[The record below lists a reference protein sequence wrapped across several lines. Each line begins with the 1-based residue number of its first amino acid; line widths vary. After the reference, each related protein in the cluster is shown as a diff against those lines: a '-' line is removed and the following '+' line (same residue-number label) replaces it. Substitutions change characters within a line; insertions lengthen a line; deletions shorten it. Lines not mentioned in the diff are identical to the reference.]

1 MNRSRSIFLAISLA
15 VLLPVASGVLWS
27 SVDATRDD
35 DGQDSLYKYL
45 AIFSE
50 VFGLVRSNYVD
61 APDSD
66 ALLGGALEGVGD
78 ALDPFSALVPS
89 DAMGEYEHAQKFSRA
104 RSGMV
109 LVKDHGIVYVV
120 SVDDGSPA
128 AAAGLRQGDLVADI
142 DGQDTRLAPLWRIEA
157 KLAGEAGQQILLRL
171 LRDGGTIEKTLTLG
185 DYAVAPPTVAEVQ
198 GLPMLHLA
206 ELGAGTAA
214 AVRDLVTPLAAAS
227 RSQLL
232 IDLRGVAGG
241 EASEAYAI
249 GALFSQGKLGQL
261 DERGKSVRE
270 FTSAA
275 KPVWSGEMVV
285 LVDAATLGP
294 AEILAS
300 ILHDSGHARLV
311 GLKTFG
317 WAGERSFV
325 PVSGGAQLHLTTAFY
340 TGPSGKPISEGLA
353 PDVLVD
359 DLSRTFDEADRPLRD
374 LILDRGIEV
383 LRGDGDS
390 ARKAA

>member
-1 MNRSRSIFLAISLA
+1 MNRSRSIFLAVSLA

-27 SVDATRDD
+27 SVDANRDD

-61 APDSD
+61 APNSD
-66 ALLGGALEGVGD
+66 ELLGGALEGVGD
-78 ALDPFSALVPS
+78 ALDPFSALVPA
-89 DAMGEYEHAQKFSRA
+89 DAMADYDRAQKLGRT
-104 RSGMV
+104 RSGLV

-120 SVDDGSPA
+120 GVDDGSPA
-128 AAAGLRQGDLVADI
+128 ATAGLRQGDLVADV
-142 DGQDTRLAPLWRIEA
+142 DEQDTRMLPLWRIES
-157 KLAGEAGQQILLRL
+157 KLAGEPGQEVTLRL
-171 LRDGGTIEKTLTLG
+171 LRDGSTLVKKVALG
-185 DYAVAPPTVAEVQ
+185 DFPVAPPSITEVQ

-206 ELGAGTAA
+206 AIVPGTAA
-214 AVRDLVTPLAAAS
+214 AVRELLAPLAAAQ
-227 RSQLL
+227 RPQLL

-241 EASEAYAI
+241 DGPEAYVL
-249 GALFSQGKLGQL
+249 GALFASGKLGAL
-261 DERGKSVRE
+261 DERGKARRE
-270 FTSAA
+270 FDFKSA
-275 KPVWSGEMVV
+275 PVWSGEIVV
-285 LVDAATLGP
+285 LVDSATLGP

-300 ILHDSGHARLV
+300 ILHDGAKARLV

-325 PVSGGAQLHLTTAFY
+325 GVSGGAQLHLTTAFY
-340 TGPSGKPISEGLA
+340 SGPAGKPITEGLA

-359 DLSRTFDEADRPLRD
+359 DLSRTFDEADKPLRD

>member
-1 MNRSRSIFLAISLA
+1 
-15 VLLPVASGVLWS
+15 
-27 SVDATRDD
+27 
-35 DGQDSLYKYL
+35 
-45 AIFSE
+45 
-50 VFGLVRSNYVD
+50 VRSNYVD
-61 APDSD
+61 PPDSD

-78 ALDPFSALVPS
+78 ALDPFSALVPA
-89 DAMGEYEHAQKFSRA
+89 DAMGDYERAQKLSRA
-104 RSGMV
+104 RSGLV

-120 SVDDGSPA
+120 SVDDASPGA
-128 AAAGLRQGDLVADI
+128 TAGLRQGDLVADI

-171 LRDGGTIEKTLTLG
+171 LRDGGTIEKKLTLG

-214 AVRDLVTPLAAAS
+214 AVRDLVAPLAAAS

-241 EASEAYAI
+241 DAAEAYAI
-249 GALFSQGKLGQL
+249 GALFTQGKLGQL
-261 DERGKSVRE
+261 DERGKSVRD

-275 KPVWSGEMVV
+275 KPVWSGEIVV

-300 ILHDSGHARLV
+300 ILHESAKARLV

-325 PVSGGAQLHLTTAFY
+325 AVSGGAQLHLTTAFY

-359 DLSRTFDEADRPLRD
+359 DLSRSFDEADRPLRD

-383 LRGDGDS
+383 LRGDVDS